1 MICNKILRFGGHYW
15 PGDQCGWTV
24 QVRDTFRSAPSTSKR
39 ARSRPSPISSGAR
52 ARQDAKNGLPVDR
65 HEATTPIGEDL
76 VRCRG
81 STEARP
87 WPMIYGH
94 RPPPKSLTFDSPS
107 PLLPH
112 SFSFPMPGGSIDLQ
126 RTLESSSKPD
136 AVPPKCES
144 ALLHRT
150 PWTPPTAVR
159 ASGINIELEDG
170 SQVIDAVGGAAVA
183 CLGMGNQK
191 VMDAI
196 TSQLGN
202 LICKSIHVLILF
214 RFDKEQR
221 DGIANHPGS
230 YASHRG

>member
-1 MICNKILRFGGHYW
+1 
-15 PGDQCGWTV
+15 
-24 QVRDTFRSAPSTSKR
+24 
-39 ARSRPSPISSGAR
+39 
-52 ARQDAKNGLPVDR
+52 
-65 HEATTPIGEDL
+65 
-76 VRCRG
+76 
-81 STEARP
+81 
-87 WPMIYGH
+87 
-94 RPPPKSLTFDSPS
+94 
-107 PLLPH
+107 
-112 SFSFPMPGGSIDLQ
+112 MPGGSIDLQ